1 MTESTTRNRKS
12 APTSQQTV
20 GPNNGSDRQSIQVI
34 ERAGAI
40 LRALQH
46 HPNGLSLGE
55 IAAEVDLPRSTVQR
69 IVDALDREA
78 IVIAASASTHG
89 VRLGPALIALGAATR
104 FEIAD
109 MARPTLERLA
119 KETNETVDLSIF
131 DQQKAIFIDQVTGN
145 QRLRAVSA
153 IGVAF
158 PLHCTANGKAI
169 LAATPAPALE
179 RMRSRMQLESFT
191 KNTITSWPELERE
204 LQQVRR
210 SGVAF
215 DREEHSLGICAVGTA
230 LHSPTGQVAAISIP
244 VPSIRFAKNE
254 AALAK
259 ALLQHCEKLRSEL
272 SWELVGSARR

>member
-1 MTESTTRNRKS
+1 MTESTTRRKS
-12 APTSQQTV
+12 APSRQAI

-40 LRALQH
+40 LRALQR

-169 LAATPAPALE
+169 LAATPASALE